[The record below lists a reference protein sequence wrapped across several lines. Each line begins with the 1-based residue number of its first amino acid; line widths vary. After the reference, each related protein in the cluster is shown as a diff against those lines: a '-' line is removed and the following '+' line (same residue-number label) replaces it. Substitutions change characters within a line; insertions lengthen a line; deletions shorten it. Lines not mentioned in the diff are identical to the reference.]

1 MFSRVK
7 PEIPRSASNWRS
19 SWKVACLGASRMSG
33 GPSGAAAS
41 AAWISRRQRKVLPLP
56 AGPRRKRAGTGN
68 VSRKGTKTQSKKF
81 EEIVKIRPHFLIS
94 FRPGFFI
101 IFRCWKNPDIPPP
114 ENKSKSMPLTHTKDL
129 FAKALKGKYALGA
142 FNVNNME
149 LIQAIVEACEEEKAP
164 LMLQISK
171 GARQYANPVYLKK
184 LIEAAVSLSNVP
196 IAVHLDHGD
205 TFELCKQCIDEGFTS
220 VMIDA
225 SHEPFDKNVEITK
238 KVVEYAHKHNCSVE
252 SELGHLVGAQFDEG
266 EEGGAHSLSGHYT
279 VPEEA
284 VKFVKES
291 GCDSLAVAIGN
302 SHGAYKFKGE
312 QHLDLERL
320 KLIKKALMDAGMG
333 DYPLVLHGASSVP
346 KYLVDEINKYG
357 GKMPDAQGVP
367 EGDIE
372 IARRVGCTKVNI
384 DTDLR
389 MAMTAG
395 IRKVFA
401 EKPGEFDPR
410 KYLGPARQC
419 VKDLVRHKVK
429 DVLCCAGHAF
439 D

>member
-1 MFSRVK
+1 
-7 PEIPRSASNWRS
+7 
-19 SWKVACLGASRMSG
+19 
-33 GPSGAAAS
+33 
-41 AAWISRRQRKVLPLP
+41 
-56 AGPRRKRAGTGN
+56 
-68 VSRKGTKTQSKKF
+68 
-81 EEIVKIRPHFLIS
+81 
-94 FRPGFFI
+94 
-101 IFRCWKNPDIPPP
+101 
-114 ENKSKSMPLTHTKDL
+114 MPLTHTKDL

-149 LIQAIVEACEEEKAP
+149 LLQAIIEACEEEKAP
-164 LMLQISK
+164 VMLQISK

-184 LIEAAVSLSNVP
+184 LIEAAVSLSNIP

-205 TFELCKQCIDEGFTS
+205 SFELCKQCIDEGFTS

-225 SHEPFDKNVEITK
+225 SHDPFEKNVEICR
-238 KVVEYAHKHNCSVE
+238 KVVDYAHKHNCVVE
-252 SELGHLVGAQFDEG
+252 GELGMLVGAQHDDG
-266 EEGGAHSLSGHYT
+266 EEGGSYSKGGAYT
-279 VPEEA
+279 HPDEA
-284 VKFVKES
+284 VAFVKAS
-291 GCDSLAVAIGN
+291 GVDSLAVAIGN

-320 KLIKKALMDAGMG
+320 KAIKKALMDAGMG

-346 KYLVDEINKYG
+346 QALVAEVNKYG

-367 EGDIE
+367 ESDIE
-372 IARRVGCTKVNI
+372 IARRTGCTKVNI

-389 MAMTAG
+389 IALTAA

-401 EKPGEFDPR
+401 ENPKEFDPR
-410 KYLGPARQC
+410 KYLGPARKA

-429 DVLCCAGHAF
+429 NVLCSSGHAF